1 MRRRKLRTW
10 VKVVLFILFV
20 GAMYLLL
27 LKGCE
32 RYNNIA
38 EECDSYYGYTCSHY
52 MVDQYGKGIRNDYLR
67 K

>member
-1 MRRRKLRTW
+1 MKRRKLRTW

-38 EECDSYYGYTCSHY
+38 VECDNYYGYTCSHY
-52 MVDQYGKGIRNDYLR
+52 MVDQYGKGIHHDYLR